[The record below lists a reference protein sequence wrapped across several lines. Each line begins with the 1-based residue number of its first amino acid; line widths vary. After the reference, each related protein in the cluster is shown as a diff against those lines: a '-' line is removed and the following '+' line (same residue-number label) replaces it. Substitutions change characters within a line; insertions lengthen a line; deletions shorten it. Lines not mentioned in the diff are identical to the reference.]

1 MSNTL
6 EKRYGLWT
14 AVSMVVGI
22 VIGSG
27 VFFKAEKILSA
38 TGGDLGMGIVAW
50 LIGGA
55 IMISCGYVFALLA
68 GKYEKVNGIVDYAEA
83 AFGSTYGYLVG
94 WFMAIIYYPT
104 LTAVLAWVSAR
115 YTSVLLGFADPIAG
129 AETYV
134 IAIFYLVAIYAMNVL
149 SPKIAGRFQ
158 VSTTIIKLIPL
169 GLVAIVGIISGLS
182 SGQTITNFTQVMAS
196 DAVANPLLTS
206 IVATAF
212 AYEGWIVATSL
223 NAEIKDSKKNLPK
236 ALLMGTTIVV
246 VVYVLYFI
254 GINGALPVADLMK
267 GGEEAVKLAYST
279 LLGNAAGSLLFVF
292 VVISCIGTL
301 NGVMLGCS
309 RGLYS
314 LAARNMGPNSEIMSQ
329 VDEKTGMPGNSA
341 VAGLFLVGIWLT
353 VWFGNFAGWW
363 PMFFDI
369 SELPIVTM
377 YALYIPIF
385 VWTMKSMKD
394 FNLFNRII
402 MPALAIA
409 GSMFMIYAA
418 FSSHGVWAVSIYLI
432 LFSILMVIGLILK
445 NPKKISQK

>member
-1 MSNTL
+1 MNNTL

-27 VFFKAEKILSA
+27 VFFKAEKILTA
-38 TGGDLGMGIVAW
+38 TGGDLGMGIIAW

-83 AFGSTYGYLVG
+83 AFGKTYGYLVG

-115 YTSVLLGFADPIAG
+115 YTSVLFGFADPVAG
-129 AETYV
+129 TETYV
-134 IAIFYLVAIYAMNVL
+134 IALFYLIAIYALNVL
-149 SPKIAGRFQ
+149 SPIMAGRFQ

-169 GLVAIVGIISGLS
+169 SLVAVVGMISGLG
-182 SGQTITNFTQVMAS
+182 SGQTVANFTQVMVG

-206 IVATAF
+206 VVATAF

-223 NAEIKDSKKNLPK
+223 NAELRDSKKNLPK
-236 ALLMGTTIVV
+236 ALLMGTSIVV
-246 VVYVLYFI
+246 LVYVMYFI
-254 GINGALPVADLMK
+254 GINGVLPVADLMA
-267 GGEEAVKLAYST
+267 GGEEAVKLAYSS
-279 LLGNAAGSLLFVF
+279 LLGNVGGSLLFVF

-301 NGVMLGCS
+301 NGLTLGCC
-309 RGLYS
+309 RGFYS
-314 LAARNMGPNSEIMSQ
+314 LAARDMGPNANIFKQ
-329 VDEKTGMPGNSA
+329 IDEKTGMPGNSA
-341 VAGLFLVGIWLT
+341 VMGLLLIGTWLT
-353 VWFGNFAGWW
+353 IWYGNFAGWW
-363 PMFFDI
+363 PLFFDI

-385 VWTMKSMKD
+385 VWTIKNMKEL
-394 FNLFNRII
+394 NAFNRIV
-402 MPALAIA
+402 MPVFAIA
-409 GSMFMIYAA
+409 GSLFMIYAA
-418 FSSHGVWAVSIYLI
+418 FFSHGFIAVSLYLVV
-432 LFSILMVIGLILK
+432 FTILMTIGLIFK
-445 NPKKISQK
+445 NPK